1 MYLVCVVE
9 DSVASL
15 VSLRCVVDDEVG
27 LLLSDTS
34 IEFSDVA
41 TVCDT
46 LVGTPVDVAV
56 NIFFDDK
63 DNDVLNVFCSGVVV
77 ASVAVVFSLVPSLM
91 FLTVKCDDTSVTS
104 SFVTALIV
112 TCDLFDVAD
121 SVACIRSVVLSV
133 SLAFLS
139 DVSIVVTSSLVVL
152 STSVD
157 DC

>member
-9 DSVASL
+9 DSVTSL
-15 VSLRCVVDDEVG
+15 ASLRCVVDDEVG

-46 LVGTPVDVAV
+46 FVGTPVDVAV
-56 NIFFDDK
+56 YRFFDDK

-77 ASVAVVFSLVPSLM
+77 ASLVVVFSLVPSFT
-91 FLTVKCDDTSVTS
+91 FLAVKCDDTSVSS
-104 SFVTALIV
+104 SFVTALLV
-112 TCDLFDVAD
+112 PCDLFNVGN

-133 SLAFLS
+133 SLAALS
-139 DVSIVVTSSLVVL
+139 DVCIVVTSFIIL